1 LFAEL
6 QKIRERIKNVE
17 TLVPVLNAAAGQNIR
32 TRALADFAR
41 PLSADLT
48 AVQNSVSRSLRDIDV
63 LRQKL
68 NLLMGS
74 PHVQ

>member
-6 QKIRERIKNVE
+6 HKIRERIKNVE

-32 TRALADFAR
+32 TKAQADLPD

-68 NLLMGS
+68 NLLMGR